1 MEDENTLK
9 SASFAPFFLLAL
21 GIFAVLLVLNSE
33 HCSM

>member
-21 GIFAVLLVLNSE
+21 GISTVLLAEYSDHFTL
-33 HCSM
+33 